1 MRIAFA
7 ASLAISLFATD
18 RTFEVSGRITPELRA
33 SVSLH
38 GATTAFSTSTLAER
52 GRFRFADLQPGSY
65 TLIVFVPGRGEIR
78 QTIEVGPGTANEKGR
93 VEVEVP
99 FDDARATPDPG
110 TVSARDL
117 SIPEQAQKEYHKAQ
131 KVLGK
136 RDTAKAIEHLNRAV
150 EIAPL
155 FAQAWNN
162 LGTIAYHEQRYED
175 AAGFFRRAL
184 QADPSAY
191 EPLVNLGGVLINLN
205 NLDEAYT
212 FNLHAVLRRPND
224 PLANAQFGMTYLGM
238 GKLELAEKY
247 LLEARRLDPAHFSNP
262 QLLLAEIYLREKR
275 FAESAA
281 QLEEFLKYHPDSP
294 NAQQMRENIA
304 KLKRISPA

>member
-1 MRIAFA
+1 MRIALA
-7 ASLAISLFATD
+7 ASLAVSLFAAD

-38 GATTAFSTSTLAER
+38 CATTAFSTSMLAER
-52 GRFRFADLQPGSY
+52 GRFRFTDLQPGSY

-78 QTIEVGPGTANEKGR
+78 QTIEVGPGTASEKGR
-93 VEVEVP
+93 VEIEVP

-136 RDTAKAIEHLNRAV
+136 RDTATAIEHLKRAV

-294 NAQQMRENIA
+294 NARQMRENIA
-304 KLKRISPA
+304 KLKRISSA

>member
-1 MRIAFA
+1 MRIALA
-7 ASLAISLFATD
+7 ASVALAVFGAE
-18 RTFEVSGRITPELRA
+18 RTFELSGRITPELRA

-38 GATTAFSTSTLAER
+38 GATTAFSSSTLAER

-93 VEVEVP
+93 VEIEVP

-117 SIPEQAQKEYHKAQ
+117 SIPEQAQKEYRKAQ

-136 RDTAKAIEHLNRAV
+136 RDTAKAIEHLKRAV
-150 EIAPL
+150 EIAPR

-184 QADPSAY
+184 EADPSAY

-212 FNLHAVLRRPND
+212 FNLHAILRRPND

-238 GKLELAEKY
+238 GKLQLAEKY

-275 FAESAA
+275 FAESAT

-294 NAQQMRENIA
+294 NARQMRENIA
-304 KLKRISPA
+304 KLRRISPA

>member
-1 MRIAFA
+1 MRMAIA
-7 ASLAISLFATD
+7 ASLAVSLFGAG
-18 RTFEVSGRITPELRA
+18 RTFEVAGRITPELRA

-38 GATTAFSTSTLAER
+38 GATTAFASSTVSGAR
-52 GRFRFADLQPGSY
+52 GQFHFAGLRAAAY

-78 QTIEVGPGTANEKGR
+78 RAIDIGPGTANEKGQ
-93 VEVEVP
+93 VKIDVA
-99 FDDARATPDPG
+99 FDDARAVPDPG

-117 SIPEQAQKEYHKAQ
+117 SIPQSAQKEYSRAQ

-136 RDTAKAIEHLNRAV
+136 SDTAKAIEHLKRAV
-150 EIAPL
+150 EIAPQ

-162 LGTIAYHEQRYED
+162 LGTIAYHQQRYPE
-175 AAGFFRRAL
+175 AADYFRRAL
-184 QADPSAY
+184 TADPSAY

-224 PLANAQFGMTYLGM
+224 PLANSQFGMTYLGL
-238 GKLELAEKY
+238 GKLQLAEKY
-247 LLEARRLDPAHFSNP
+247 LLEARRLDPAHFSHP

-275 FAESAA
+275 FAESAS
-281 QLEEFLKYHPDSP
+281 QMEEFLKYHPDSP
-294 NAQQMRENIA
+294 GATKMRQEIA
-304 KLKRISPA
+304 RLRRIS

>member
-1 MRIAFA
+1 MRIA
-7 ASLAISLFATD
+7 LAISLGVFVLAAD
-18 RTFEVSGRITPELRA
+18 RTFELSGRITPDLPA

-38 GATTAFSTSTLAER
+38 GATSAFANSLLASG
-52 GRFRFADLQPGSY
+52 GRFRFKDLAPGAY
-65 TLIVFVPGRGEIR
+65 TLIVFVPGRGEVR
-78 QTIEVGPGTANEKGR
+78 RTVEVGPGTANDKGR
-93 VEVEVP
+93 IDVEVA
-99 FDDARATPDPG
+99 FDEARATPDPG

-117 SIPEQAQKEYHKAQ
+117 SVPESARKEYSRAQ

-136 RDTAKAIEHLNRAV
+136 RDSAKAIEHLKRAV
-150 EIAPL
+150 EIAPQ

-162 LGTIAYHEQRYED
+162 LGTIAYHEQRYDD

-184 QADPSAY
+184 AADPSAY

-224 PLANAQFGMTYLGM
+224 PLANAQFGMTYLGL
-238 GKLELAEKY
+238 GKLGLAEKY
-247 LLEARRLDPAHFSNP
+247 LLEARRLDPAHFSHP

-294 NAQQMRENIA
+294 NARQMRENIV
-304 KLKRISPA
+304 KLRRISPA

>member
-1 MRIAFA
+1 MRIALA
-7 ASLAISLFATD
+7 ASLAVSLFAAD
-18 RTFEVSGRITPELRA
+18 RTFELSGRITPELRA

-52 GRFRFADLQPGSY
+52 GRFRFTDLQPGSY
-65 TLIVFVPGRGEIR
+65 TLIVFVAGRGEIR
-78 QTIEVGPGTANEKGR
+78 QTVDVGAGTANEKGR
-93 VEVEVP
+93 VEIEVP

-136 RDTAKAIEHLNRAV
+136 RDTAQAIEHLKRAV

-191 EPLVNLGGVLINLN
+191 EPLVNLGGVLLNLN

-275 FAESAA
+275 YAESAA

-294 NAQQMRENIA
+294 NARQMRENIA

>member
-1 MRIAFA
+1 MRIALA
-7 ASLAISLFATD
+7 VSLAFAVLGAE
-18 RTFEVSGRITPELRA
+18 RTFELSGRIAPELRA

-38 GATTAFSTSTLAER
+38 GATTAFSTSMLAKH
-52 GRFRFADLQPGSY
+52 GRFRFGDLQAGSY

-78 QTIEVGPGTANEKGR
+78 QTIEIGPGTTNEKGR
-93 VEVEVP
+93 VEIEVP

-117 SIPEQAQKEYHKAQ
+117 SIPERAQKEYHKAQ
-131 KVLGK
+131 KMLGK
-136 RDTAKAIEHLNRAV
+136 RDTTKAIEHLKRAV

-162 LGTIAYHEQRYED
+162 LGTIAYHEQRFED

-224 PLANAQFGMTYLGM
+224 PLANAQFGLTYLGM
-238 GKLELAEKY
+238 GKLQLAEKY
-247 LLEARRLDPAHFSNP
+247 LLEARRLDPSHFSHP

-275 FAESAA
+275 YSESAA
-281 QLEEFLKYHPDSP
+281 QLEEFLRYHPDAP
-294 NAQQMRENIA
+294 NAPQMRENIA
-304 KLKRISPA
+304 KLKRIPPA

>member
-1 MRIAFA
+1 MRIALA
-7 ASLAISLFATD
+7 ASLAISLLAAD
-18 RTFEVSGRITPELRA
+18 RTFELSGRITPELRA

-52 GRFRFADLQPGSY
+52 GRFRFTDLRPGSY
-65 TLIVFVPGRGEIR
+65 TLIVFAPGRGEIR
-78 QTIEVGPGTANEKGR
+78 QTVEVGPGTANEKGR
-93 VEVEVP
+93 VQIDVP
-99 FDDARATPDPG
+99 FDEARATPDPG

-117 SIPEQAQKEYHKAQ
+117 SIPESAQKEYHKAQ
-131 KVLGK
+131 QVLGK
-136 RDTAKAIEHLNRAV
+136 RDTAKAIEHLKRAV

-175 AAGFFRRAL
+175 AAGYFRRSL

-191 EPLVNLGGVLINLN
+191 EPLVNLGGVLINLD

-212 FNLHAVLRRPND
+212 FNLHAVLRRPKD
-224 PLANAQFGMTYLGM
+224 PLANAQFGMTYLRM
-238 GKLELAEKY
+238 GKLDLAEKY

-262 QLLLAEIYLREKR
+262 QLLLAEIYFREKR

-281 QLEEFLKYHPDSP
+281 QLEEYLKYHPDSP
-294 NAQQMRENIA
+294 NARQMRENIA

>member
-1 MRIAFA
+1 MRIALA
-7 ASLAISLFATD
+7 ASLAISLLAAD
-18 RTFEVSGRITPELRA
+18 RTFELSGRITSELRA

-52 GRFRFADLQPGSY
+52 GRFRFTDLRPGSY

-78 QTIEVGPGTANEKGR
+78 QTVEVGPGTANEKGR
-93 VEVEVP
+93 IEIEVP
-99 FDDARATPDPG
+99 FDEARATPDPG

-117 SIPEQAQKEYHKAQ
+117 SIPESARKEYHKAQ

-136 RDTAKAIEHLNRAV
+136 RDTAKAIEHLKRAV

-162 LGTIAYHEQRYED
+162 LGTIAYHEQRYDD
-175 AAGFFRRAL
+175 AAGYFRRAL
-184 QADPSAY
+184 EADPSAY

-238 GKLELAEKY
+238 GKLDLAEKY

-262 QLLLAEIYLREKR
+262 QLLLAEIYVREKR
-275 FAESAA
+275 FSESAA
-281 QLEEFLKYHPDSP
+281 QLEEFLRYHPDSP
-294 NAQQMRENIA
+294 NARQMRENIT
-304 KLKRISPA
+304 KLRRIPPA

>member
-1 MRIAFA
+1 MRIALA
-7 ASLAISLFATD
+7 VSLAFAMFGAE
-18 RTFEVSGRITPELRA
+18 RTFELSGRIAPELPA

-38 GATTAFSTSTLAER
+38 GATSAFANSTLASG
-52 GRFRFADLQPGSY
+52 GRFRFKDLEPGSY

-78 QTIEVGPGTANEKGR
+78 RTVDIGPGTANDKGR
-93 VEVEVP
+93 VDIEVA
-99 FDDARATPDPG
+99 FDEAQATPDPG

-117 SIPEQAQKEYHKAQ
+117 SIPAQAQNEYHKAQ

-136 RDTAKAIEHLNRAV
+136 RNTAKAIEYLKRAV

-162 LGTIAYHEQRYED
+162 LGTIAYHEQRFED

-238 GKLELAEKY
+238 GKLQLAEKY

-275 FAESAA
+275 YPESAA
-281 QLEEFLKYHPDSP
+281 QLEEFLRYHPDAP
-294 NAQQMRENIA
+294 NAPQMRENIA
-304 KLKRISPA
+304 KLKRIPPV